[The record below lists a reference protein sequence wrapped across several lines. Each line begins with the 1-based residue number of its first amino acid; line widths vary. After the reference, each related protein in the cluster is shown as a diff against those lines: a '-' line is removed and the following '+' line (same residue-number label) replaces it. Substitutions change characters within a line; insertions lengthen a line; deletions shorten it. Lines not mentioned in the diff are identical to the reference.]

1 MRLSEIKT
9 FLECQL
15 ISPNAIDP
23 DGDID
28 IQCAYA
34 SDLMSDILVKVKP
47 GSLLLTGLTNNQV
60 VRTGKVAA
68 VGAIIFVRGK
78 KPNAD
83 TIKLAE
89 LYSIP
94 LLITDISMFDVCGM
108 LFVKGIKGVSNK
120 DCTINKT

>member
-1 MRLSEIKT
+1 MRLAEIKQ
-9 FLECQL
+9 FLECQPV
-15 ISPNAIDP
+15 SPNAAEADL
-23 DGDID
+23 DID

-68 VGAIIFVRGK
+68 IGAIIFVRGK

-83 TIKLAE
+83 TVKLAE
-89 LYSIP
+89 YYNIA
-94 LLITDISMFDVCGM
+94 LLATGLSMFDACGM
-108 LFVKGIKGVSNK
+108 LYSRGIKGVSSEDCALNK
-120 DCTINKT
+120 I

>member
-1 MRLSEIKT
+1 MRLFEIKT
-9 FLECQL
+9 FLECQPV
-15 ISPNAIDP
+15 SPKVADP
-23 DGDID
+23 DSDID

-89 LYSIP
+89 HYNIP
-94 LLITDISMFDVCGM
+94 LLTTDISMFDACGM
-108 LFVKGIKGVSNK
+108 LFVKGIKGVSSL
-120 DCTINKT
+120 DCTLNKT

>member
-1 MRLSEIKT
+1 MRLSEIKE
-9 FLECQL
+9 FLQCQPIL
-15 ISPNAIDP
+15 TPEESLDS
-23 DGDID
+23 DID

-68 VGAIIFVRGK
+68 IGAIIFVRGK

-83 TIKLAE
+83 TIKLAK
-89 LYSIP
+89 LYHIP
-94 LLITDISMFDVCGM
+94 LMTTDIPMFDACGM
-108 LFVKGIKGVSNK
+108 LFARGIKGVSHKN
-120 DCTINKT
+120 CVINKI